1 MSYRRDMEVNHSA
14 GRGNGGR
21 DNSKLPSMHFRT
33 REQGLWLPHCFWD
46 VLWVA
51 YIQMTPTGWI
61 PSGITPSC
69 VRLLGWI
76 LDTIWLTPLN
86 INIKDFIQRLTQP
99 SHLTLEEIST
109 WKFALKYNDILDRF
123 TDALLGGPCLYTLLA
138 SQWVCISS
146 GHLRQVP
153 PNSSWP

>member
-1 MSYRRDMEVNHSA
+1 MSCRRGMEVNHSA

-33 REQGLWLPHCFWD
+33 REQGLWLPHCFRD

-61 PSGITPSC
+61 PSGITPSY

-76 LDTIWLTPLN
+76 LNTIWLTPLN
-86 INIKDFIQRLTQP
+86 INIKDFIQGLTQP

-109 WKFALKYNDILDRF
+109 WEFALKYNDILDRF
-123 TDALLGGPCLYTLLA
+123 TDALLGGPCLYTLLV
-138 SQWVCISS
+138 SQWVSISL
-146 GHLRQVP
+146 GHLRQDP